1 MLELRWK
8 VGLNYIHL
16 SFFSTDKTDLFC
28 FTQKNGFRFPPNVF
42 FVIVSIVVIIFIVFV
57 FVVIFVVISSLLSFS
72 CSCLHCCFIRRFVV
86 FLLWSSLLS
95 SPLLYLLLLSSLWLS
110 KHFISVSSSAL
121 EWRVAR
127 GSSGLSCALLCPSP
141 AGLWEGGA
149 ASSGLP
155 CTTRCTKSKCYLYQ
169 VQYQIQVLLPP
180 RLLHIPCWCCCEI
193 GRGPGWGARACQRWP
208 TTQFQLTPLLV
219 LWSLQAFTSS
229 QIRTNLL
236 IVSLQKGRCR
246 SVEEE

>member
-1 MLELRWK
+1 MNSRPPSSALIIHPLPPPPPPSPPPLPPSSPLFLFFPSSCFTFSLNDVGIEVKSGTELYTFVIFLHRQDGPFLLHTKKW
-8 VGLNYIHL
+8 I
-16 SFFSTDKTDLFC
+16 SFSPKCLFC
-28 FTQKNGFRFPPNVF
+28 HCLYCCYYLHCFCLCCYLRGHF
-42 FVIVSIVVIIFIVFV
+42 FIVVIFLLL
-57 FVVIFVVISSLLSFS
+57 SSLLF
-72 CSCLHCCFIRRFVV
+72 CSRRRFVV

-95 SPLLYLLLLSSLWLS
+95 LPLLYLLLLSSLWLS

-193 GRGPGWGARACQRWP
+193 GRGPG
-208 TTQFQLTPLLV
+208 
-219 LWSLQAFTSS
+219 
-229 QIRTNLL
+229 
-236 IVSLQKGRCR
+236 
-246 SVEEE
+246 